1 MGTIRKSDYFIHK
14 NFDVSS
20 LPKSN
25 LTRGPAY
32 SYIRVLNFSII
43 TSNLKQ
49 HQLLKDVELVS
60 ITPKLNS

>member
-20 LPKSN
+20 LSKSN

-32 SYIRVLNFSII
+32 SYIRVDFFHYYLQTLSN
-43 TSNLKQ
+43 TSY
-49 HQLLKDVELVS
+49 
-60 ITPKLNS
+60 